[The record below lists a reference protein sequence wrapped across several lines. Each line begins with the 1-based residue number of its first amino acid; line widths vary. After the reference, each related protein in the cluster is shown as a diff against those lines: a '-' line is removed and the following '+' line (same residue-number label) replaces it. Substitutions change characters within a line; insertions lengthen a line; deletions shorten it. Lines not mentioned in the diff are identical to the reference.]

1 MITFFYKDFADHG
14 IAPKSVQVKSDYKD
28 ESASKPTTTHRA
40 VFRTNA
46 TDNAL
51 EDLIR
56 PTQNT
61 IGVKMLR
68 KMGWREGQGIGPR
81 IKRKLRKLKAKIS
94 HGIYLI
100 FLYFK

>member
-1 MITFFYKDFADHG
+1 M
-14 IAPKSVQVKSDYKD
+14 KSDYKD
-28 ESASKPTTTHRA
+28 ESASKSTVTHRS

-56 PTQNT
+56 PAQNT

-94 HGIYLI
+94 HGR
-100 FLYFK
+100 